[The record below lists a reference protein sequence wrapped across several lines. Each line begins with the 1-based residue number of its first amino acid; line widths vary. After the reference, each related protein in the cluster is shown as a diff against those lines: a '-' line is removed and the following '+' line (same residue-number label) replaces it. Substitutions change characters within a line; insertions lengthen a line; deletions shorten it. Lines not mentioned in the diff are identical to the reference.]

1 MTPFL
6 IDTRDLGR
14 RPGAMRTVQQ
24 EVTMPARLGTDVI
37 AIDEGATVD
46 LDLRLE
52 SVMEG
57 VLVSGTASTLAHG
70 ICGRCLRPVT
80 EELTADLNE
89 LFAYPERAAEFARE
103 ASEDDDPLPVLDGE
117 SLDLGPTLIDALV
130 PALPFQPLC
139 RPDCPGLCPECG
151 IPLDEAEPG
160 HGHAA
165 PIDPRWAAL
174 TALGEET
181 GNTANS
187 GSTGHAGPAEPPADP
202 R

>member
-6 IDTRDLGR
+6 IDTHDLGR
-14 RPGAMRTVQQ
+14 RPGSMRTLQH

-37 AIDEGATVD
+37 AIDEGTAVD

-57 VLVSGTASTLAHG
+57 VLVSGTASTRAHG
-70 ICGRCLRPVT
+70 ICGRCLRPVS
-80 EELTADLNE
+80 EELTVDLNE
-89 LFAYPERAAEFARE
+89 LFSYPERAAEFARD
-103 ASEDDDPLPVLDGE
+103 AGEDDDPLPVLDGE

-174 TALGEET
+174 TALSEATEASED
-181 GNTANS
+181 TAATRTADS
-187 GSTGHAGPAEPPADP
+187 PADP
-202 R
+202 Q

>member
-1 MTPFL
+1 MSTFL
-6 IDTRDLGR
+6 LDTHDLGR
-14 RPGAMRTVQQ
+14 RPGSMRTEQRSVPNP
-24 EVTMPARLGTDVI
+24 TRLGTDVI
-37 AIDEGATVD
+37 AIDEGTPIE

-52 SVMEG
+52 AVMEG
-57 VLVSGTASTLAHG
+57 VLVSGTAGTEAHG
-70 ICGRCLRPVT
+70 ICGRCLRPLT
-80 EELTADLNE
+80 EQITAGVDE
-89 LFAYPERAAEFARE
+89 LFAYPERAAEFAAE

-117 SLDLGPTLIDALV
+117 SLDLGPTLVDALV

-160 HGHAA
+160 HAHTA

-174 TALGEET
+174 
-181 GNTANS
+181 
-187 GSTGHAGPAEPPADP
+187 AGLAESAPQPADEDQE